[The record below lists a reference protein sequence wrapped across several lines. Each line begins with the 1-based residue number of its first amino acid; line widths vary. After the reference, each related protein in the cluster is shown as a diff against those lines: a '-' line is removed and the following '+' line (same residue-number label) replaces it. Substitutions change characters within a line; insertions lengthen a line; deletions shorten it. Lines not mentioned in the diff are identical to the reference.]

1 MIRKMDAYRV
11 YMLYILLTDVG
22 FALVWTLNMVYQ
34 VEIVGLDAFQ
44 LVLVGTALET
54 TAFLFE
60 VPTGVVA
67 DVYSRRLSLI
77 IGVALLGVGFALLG
91 MVPIFGVILFSQCIA
106 GIGYTFISGAGSAW
120 LADEIGEAPAGR
132 AYLRASQIGMI
143 GGVAGIILCV
153 GLGSIHLQIPI
164 VLGGLLFLVTAGLLA
179 LVMPEDGFTPTPK
192 EERETWGA
200 MRSTLREGGAT
211 IRRRPVLVTI
221 LGIMFVFGAFSE
233 GFDRLWTLHLL
244 ENFSLP
250 AIGSL
255 NPVVWFGIIGIVSMI
270 FGAAFT
276 EVVRRR
282 VNIEKHDSIARA
294 LLIIHGLL
302 IASVV
307 LFAVSDNLIL
317 SLAAFWLVGSL
328 RGVNGP
334 LQMAWV
340 NQGLDSKVRAT
351 VLSITAQTDAI
362 GQIAG
367 GPGIGYVGRVF
378 GVRTALA
385 LGGLILSPGLALY
398 LRTLRQ
404 GPVVVLAEAAA
415 AD

>member
-11 YMLYILLTDVG
+11 YMLYTLLTDVG
-22 FALVWTLNMVYQ
+22 FALVWTLSMVYQ
-34 VEIVGLDAFQ
+34 VEIVELDAFQ

-91 MVPIFGVILFSQCIA
+91 MVPIFGVILLSQCIA

-164 VLGGLLFLVTAGLLA
+164 VLGGALFLVTAGMLA

-192 EERETWGA
+192 EERETWSA

-211 IRRRPVLVTI
+211 IRRRPVLLTI

-255 NPVVWFGIIGIVSMI
+255 NPVVWFGIIGIVSMVI
-270 FGAAFT
+270 GAAFT
-276 EVVRRR
+276 EVARRR
-282 VNIEKHDSIARA
+282 VNTEKHDSIARA
-294 LLIIHGLL
+294 LLVIHGLL

-307 LFAVSDNLIL
+307 LFAVSDTLAL

-398 LRTLRQ
+398 MRTLRQ
-404 GPVVVLAEAAA
+404 GPVVVAAGAAA
-415 AD
+415 TD